1 MPQEDINGEDVQI
14 PAKTIKRH
22 GSEQVIRG
30 DTIRVTWYDGEN
42 GPQQVRTITI
52 AEDDLRTFPL
62 ANGDT
67 MKLRLFLLRSRQL
80 KRALIK
86 GTIT

>member
-1 MPQEDINGEDVQI
+1 MPEDIDGEDIQI

-30 DTIRVTWYDGEN
+30 NTVRVTWYDGDG
-42 GPQQVRTITI
+42 GPQQVRSITI
-52 AEDDLRTFPL
+52 AEDDLRFFPL

-80 KRALIK
+80 KRAMIE
-86 GTIT
+86 GTVQ